1 MNVWDYYASHHSALS
16 VFCETR
22 KETFGLYKPS
32 EKTKPSDS
40 KIKFEGIYFFGGLS
54 NDDHVLKDLKI
65 LRIDCFPA

>member
-1 MNVWDYYASHHSALS
+1 
-16 VFCETR
+16 VFCESR

-54 NDDHVLKDLKI
+54 KDDHVLKDLKI